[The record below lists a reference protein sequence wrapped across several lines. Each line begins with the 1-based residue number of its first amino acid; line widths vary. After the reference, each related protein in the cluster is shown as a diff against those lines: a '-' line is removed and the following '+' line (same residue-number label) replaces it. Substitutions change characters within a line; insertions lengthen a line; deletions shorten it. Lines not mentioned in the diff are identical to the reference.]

1 MRRTS
6 NPDADDRSAP
16 SHKESAAAAHNRRRR
31 SSAGADNSGFEG
43 MVEQMD
49 NDALLAAHE
58 ELMNAIMEEEEELV
72 STHRKEIE
80 DGMEILR
87 EVSRRL
93 LLRDVLRSEVK
104 FGHAHPLL

>member
-1 MRRTS
+1 
-6 NPDADDRSAP
+6 
-16 SHKESAAAAHNRRRR
+16 
-31 SSAGADNSGFEG
+31 
-43 MVEQMD
+43 MD

-104 FGHAHPLL
+104 FGHAHPFL